1 MKKLLLSILGLILGL
16 AASADELAFQG
27 PLTVTVNGQPVT
39 QTATIQLSA
48 PSNDEG
54 EIVPVTFTLPN
65 FTLAQGGT
73 TMFVGNIVLPDVPI
87 TSTKKLS
94 KDETEI
100 NFAFKKS
107 ITIQPG
113 TCPAEA
119 QWVGQMLGEVPVDFK
134 CKIIDKEEVSF
145 SDITA
150 TFHIDIEMGALGTV
164 KVDFQSEKYMFAKTD
179 DLSVTVNGQ
188 TATQKTTVFFTDD
201 SMPVPGDPEE
211 MEELISLTV
220 PNFTLTQGGQTMYVG
235 NIELANVPVHNVAG
249 HKGMVEFSYNGNI
262 NIKEGQ
268 AAGVEQWIG
277 PMLGPVPAVLKGYV
291 YDYLNGLVFN
301 IDIEMTSLKQ
311 TINVRFGDYEK
322 VGIASPVAG
331 KPSPAAGIY
340 NLAGQPAQALK
351 GIVISGGK
359 KKLY

>member
-16 AASADELAFQG
+16 AASAQEVAFQG

-39 QTATIQLSA
+39 QTATIQLSS

-73 TMFVGNIVLPDVPI
+73 TMFVGNIVLPDVPAV
-87 TSTKKLS
+87 SEKALS
-94 KDETEI
+94 KTEYQVKYALKQ
-100 NFAFKKS
+100 N

-119 QWVGQMLGEVPVDFK
+119 QWVGQMLGEVPVNFNCTVVEK
-134 CKIIDKEEVSF
+134 LENGNINF
-145 SDITA
+145 SA

-164 KVDFQSEKYMFAKTD
+164 KVDFQSEKGMFAKTD

-188 TATQKTTVFFTDD
+188 TATQKTTVFFTGK
-201 SMPVPGDPEE
+201 MEPVPGSKDEKNSF
-211 MEELISLTV
+211 ISLTV

-235 NIELANVPVHNVAG
+235 NIELTDIPMHEVAG
-249 HKGMVEFSYNGNI
+249 QDDMVEFSYNGNI
-262 NIKEGQ
+262 NIQPGQ

-277 PMLGPVPAVLKGYV
+277 PMLGPVPSVLKGYV
-291 YDYLNGLVFN
+291 YNSINGLAFN

-322 VGIASPVAG
+322 VGIASPVAD
-331 KPSPAAGIY
+331 KASPAAGIY